1 MQIRNFI
8 FIALILIG
16 GVAAVSAFVISSQRG
31 AAEADKPI
39 DAAKQTDALP
49 NSNAEASTAIEILKE
64 DKDNRRL
71 DALIDAK
78 IARPAPALAEGE
90 WINSDPT
97 TLENLRGRVVLVDF
111 WTYGCYNC
119 INTVPTLKRFDAAYR
134 DKGLTIV
141 GVETPEFASEK
152 VIANVKKAV
161 EKHQIKYPVVMDA
174 NGDSWRAFD
183 IEAWPTVVILDKAG
197 RVRYSHVG
205 EGAYAEQEAVIK
217 TLLAEDPNK
226 TIERAALTPSND
238 DEFKGEKIVKTE
250 DEWRKLLSPEAFHV
264 LREQGTERAFT
275 GVLTENHEDGDYYC
289 AACHLKLFSSKAKFE
304 SGTGW
309 PSFYQASNAKNVTE
323 ITDDSYGM
331 TRTEVLCSRCRS
343 HLGHVFDDG
352 PKPTGLRYCMNSV
365 ALSFEKSR

>member
-8 FIALILIG
+8 FIALILISVVG
-16 GVAAVSAFVISSQRG
+16 ALAFVSSAKRGATSRTDKFLDETKNTDVSA
-31 AAEADKPI
+31 KT
-39 DAAKQTDALP
+39 TDESLP
-49 NSNAEASTAIEILKE
+49 ATEIPKE
-64 DKDNRRL
+64 VKDNRRL
-71 DALIDAK
+71 DALIDVS
-78 IARPAPALAEGE
+78 IARSAPALAEGE
-90 WINSDPT
+90 WISSDPT
-97 TLENLRGRVVLVDF
+97 TLEKLRGRVVLVDF

-134 DKGLTIV
+134 DKGLTII
-141 GVETPEFASEK
+141 GVETPEFPSEK
-152 VIANVKKAV
+152 VVANVKKAV
-161 EKHQIKYPVVMDA
+161 EKHQIKYPIVMDA
-174 NGDSWRAFD
+174 DGDSWRAFG

-197 RVRYSHVG
+197 RIRYSHIG

-217 TLLAEDPNK
+217 TLIAEDSNNTAEK
-226 TIERAALTPSND
+226 AALTSGSD
-238 DEFKGEKIVKTE
+238 DEFNGEKIVKTE
-250 DEWRKLLSPEAFHV
+250 DEWRKLLPPEAFHV

-275 GVLTENHEDGDYYC
+275 GALTDNHEDGDYYC

-309 PSFYQASNAKNVTE
+309 PSFYQAINHKNVTE

-365 ALSFEKSR
+365 ALKFEKSR